1 MHQIRFHASAGRS
14 AARLLAGGF
23 ALVATFVLLLF
34 GKALASDAPEVVGV
48 RFGINEAVTRVVLDA
63 DKPLR
68 FATTVLA
75 DPPRLVVDLDDVR
88 WRVREHP
95 QNRPVGLAQSVTY
108 GRLGPERARLV
119 VDIARP
125 FRIVRQERLPPSP
138 ETGHHRIL
146 VDITAL
152 PPPAPPAAVAAAPST
167 PRTAE
172 AAAPPPR
179 FSPPLPRPV
188 RVAEAPAAPAPVL
201 AMPAPPAERPA
212 ATGVAVAAGP
222 PLRPADPPLR
232 RRVVVID
239 PGHGGIDP
247 GTIGINGVPEK
258 VITQQIASRL
268 TELIEGTG
276 RYDVVLTRQGDEF
289 VALRDRIAR
298 AHRAN
303 ASLFI
308 SIHADSLADARLRG
322 ASVYTLSDTAS
333 DSEAALLAAKENKA
347 DIIAGTDLSAH
358 DEVVAGILI
367 DLAQRDTNNKSIEFA
382 DVLTAELGEVT
393 KLLRNTR
400 RFAGF
405 VVLKSP
411 DTPSVLLELGYLSN
425 PTDAANLADPA
436 YQKRLAAATLRAI
449 DRYFGVTQARS

>member
-14 AARLLAGGF
+14 VAGLLAGGL

-63 DKPLR
+63 DGPLR
-68 FATTVLA
+68 FSTTVLA

-88 WRVREHP
+88 WRVRDHP
-95 QNRPVGLAQSVTY
+95 QNRPVGLARSVTY

-138 ETGHHRIL
+138 DARHHRIL
-146 VDITAL
+146 IDITAL
-152 PPPAPPAAVAAAPST
+152 PPPAAPPAVAAAPT
-167 PRTAE
+167 TARTAS
-172 AAAPPPR
+172 AAPPPR
-179 FSPPLPRPV
+179 FPRPQARPV
-188 RVAEAPAAPAPVL
+188 SVARTTGQPAPVM
-201 AMPAPPAERPA
+201 AMPAPPTEP
-212 ATGVAVAAGP
+212 AVAAGVVVAPAP

-232 RRVVVID
+232 RRVIVID
-239 PGHGGIDP
+239 AGHGGIDP

-268 TELIEGTG
+268 TELIEATG
-276 RYDVVLTRQGDEF
+276 RYDVVLTRRGDEF
-289 VALRDRIAR
+289 VALRDRISR

-436 YQKRLAAATLRAI
+436 YQRRLATATLKAI

>member
-14 AARLLAGGF
+14 ATRLLATGLALF
-23 ALVATFVLLLF
+23 ATVVLLLF
-34 GKALASDAPEVVGV
+34 GRALASETPEVVGV
-48 RFGINEAVTRVVLDA
+48 RFGINEAVTRVVLDV
-63 DKPLR
+63 DRPVR
-68 FATTVLA
+68 FGATVLA

-119 VDIARP
+119 VDVGRP
-125 FRIVRQERLPPSP
+125 FRIVRQEQLAPSA
-138 ETGHHRIL
+138 EVRHHRIL
-146 VDITAL
+146 IDITAL
-152 PPPAPPAAVAAAPST
+152 PPPAPAAVAAAPA
-167 PRTAE
+167 TARP
-172 AAAPPPR
+172 AAATARAPQFAR
-179 FSPPLPRPV
+179 PLPRPV
-188 RVAEAPAAPAPVL
+188 RVARATADPALGAI
-201 AMPAPPAERPA
+201 PAPPSERPEDVTLA
-212 ATGVAVAAGP
+212 AVPAA

-239 PGHGGIDP
+239 AGHGGIDP

-258 VITQQIASRL
+258 VITRQIADRL

-276 RYDVVLTRQGDEF
+276 RYDVVLTRRGDEF
-289 VALRDRIAR
+289 VALRDRIQR
-298 AHRAN
+298 AHGAN

-393 KLLRNTR
+393 RLLRNTR

-436 YQKRLAAATLRAI
+436 YQKRLAEATLRAI

>member
-1 MHQIRFHASAGRS
+1 MRV
-14 AARLLAGGF
+14 AR
-23 ALVATFVLLLF
+23 AT
-34 GKALASDAPEVVGV
+34 
-48 RFGINEAVTRVVLDA
+48 
-63 DKPLR
+63 
-68 FATTVLA
+68 A
-75 DPPRLVVDLDDVR
+75 DP
-88 WRVREHP
+88 
-95 QNRPVGLAQSVTY
+95 A
-108 GRLGPERARLV
+108 LGA
-119 VDIARP
+119 I
-125 FRIVRQERLPPSP
+125 
-138 ETGHHRIL
+138 
-146 VDITAL
+146 
-152 PPPAPPAAVAAAPST
+152 PAPPSERPEDVTLAAV
-167 PRTAE
+167 
-172 AAAPPPR
+172 
-179 FSPPLPRPV
+179 
-188 RVAEAPAAPAPVL
+188 PAA
-201 AMPAPPAERPA
+201 
-212 ATGVAVAAGP
+212 

-239 PGHGGIDP
+239 AGHGGIDP

-258 VITQQIASRL
+258 VITRQIADRL

-276 RYDVVLTRQGDEF
+276 RYDVVLTRRGDEF
-289 VALRDRIAR
+289 VALRDRIQR
-298 AHRAN
+298 AHGAN

-393 KLLRNTR
+393 RLLRNTR

-436 YQKRLAAATLRAI
+436 YQKRLAEATLRAI